1 MPNLLFEV
9 QTEEL
14 PAAYIEPA
22 LKTMKALLK
31 EILLQHNLAYKDLGA
46 EGTPR
51 RLVLFAE
58 DVPEETPS
66 RVQEVQGPP
75 AKVAFSDGKPT
86 SAAVGFAKKFGLKPE
101 ELLVRET
108 SSGTYCFVRVE
119 VPGRPTIMVLSEG
132 LVSILRALRFP
143 KSMVWER
150 GGVRF
155 ARPIRRLMALFGATV
170 VPVSF
175 AGLTATNRTTGHR
188 FVRPQEFTLQGA
200 SFRTYIDLLKKHFV
214 VLEYNQRR
222 DAIRER
228 LRQIGRKHNAEP
240 LFPNLVDEVANMV
253 ECPTVG
259 EGSFPTEYLEL
270 PAVVVEAAMVEH
282 QRYFPFSQNG
292 RLINIFGFAV
302 DRPQD
307 VLDVVRGGN
316 ERVLKARLE
325 DARFYFAR
333 DRRRRLEDF
342 AADLNGIIFHAKL
355 GTYADKVARLLHLCE
370 ALADHIALGPQR
382 RENLLKAARLCKADI
397 ATSVVAEMPSLQ
409 GKIGT
414 EYARLDGLPDE
425 VATAIAEHYL
435 PKRADG
441 ELPKTACGMLLSL
454 AEKTDNILGFWAAGE
469 KPSGTRD
476 PFGIRRQTIAM
487 VRILEHYNIAIEV
500 KELFALAA
508 ELLPQEIKPKD
519 VLNDVLKFFVERLRA
534 QLVDVGWRG
543 DFVDAVLRTGLT
555 SLPAIKARLDA
566 LKRLSQE
573 QIWRKLCETVERTKR
588 ITRVAEVSEN
598 EQPRPELLQQ
608 EAERLL
614 YQRLLETQPR
624 FNALIQNEQFYEAA
638 HLFHQ
643 AFTDAVHNF
652 FDTVFVNVKEEKIKR
667 NRVALCLAVHRLFA
681 TQIAD
686 LTAIEVEK
694 DE

>member
-22 LKTMKALLK
+22 LKTMKAMLK
-31 EILLQHNLAYKDLGA
+31 EILLQHNLGYKDLGA

-66 RVQEVQGPP
+66 HVQEVQGPP
-75 AKVAFSDGKPT
+75 AKVAFSNGKPT
-86 SAAVGFAKKFGLKPE
+86 SAAVGFARKFGLKPE

-108 SSGTYCFVRVE
+108 SGGTYCFVRVE
-119 VPGRPTIMVLSEG
+119 VPGRPTVMVLSEG

-150 GGVRF
+150 GGARF

-175 AGLTATNRTTGHR
+175 AELAATNRTTGHR
-188 FVRPQEFTLQGA
+188 FVCPQEFTLQGA
-200 SFRTYIDLLKKHFV
+200 SFRTYVDLLRKHFV

-222 DAIRER
+222 EAIRQR
-228 LRQIGRKHNAEP
+228 LQQIGRKHNAEP
-240 LFPNLVDEVANMV
+240 LYLNLVDEVANMV
-253 ECPTVG
+253 ECPTIG
-259 EGSFPTEYLEL
+259 EGTFPTEYLEL

-282 QRYFPFSQNG
+282 QRYFPFSRNG

-302 DRPQD
+302 DRPED
-307 VLDVVRGGN
+307 VLDVVRVGN
-316 ERVLKARLE
+316 ERVLRARLE

-342 AADLNGIIFHAKL
+342 AADLNGITFHTKL
-355 GTYADKVARLLHLCE
+355 GTYADKVSRLLRLCE
-370 ALADHIALGPQR
+370 ALADHIALSPQR

-409 GKIGT
+409 GKIGA

-435 PKRADG
+435 PDRADSD
-441 ELPKTACGMLLSL
+441 LPKTVCGMLLSL

-469 KPSGTRD
+469 KPSGARD
-476 PFGIRRQTIAM
+476 PFGIRRQTIAV
-487 VRILEHYNIAIEV
+487 VRILEHYNIAIEA

-508 ELLPQEIKPKD
+508 ELLPQHIKPKD
-519 VLNDVLKFFVERLRA
+519 VLSDVLKFFVERLRA
-534 QLVDVGWRG
+534 QLVDLGWRG
-543 DFVDAVLRTGLT
+543 DFVDAVLRTALT
-555 SLPAIKARLDA
+555 SVPAIKARLDA

-573 QIWRKLCETVERTKR
+573 EIWKKLCETVQRTKR
-588 ITRVAEVSEN
+588 ITRVAEVGEN

-608 EAERLL
+608 DAERLL
-614 YQRLLETQPR
+614 YQRLLETKPR
-624 FNALIQNEQFYEAA
+624 FNALVQDGQFYEAA
-638 HLFHQ
+638 HLYHQ
-643 AFTDAVHNF
+643 AFTDAVHDF
-652 FDTVFVNVKEEKIKR
+652 FDKVFVNVKEEEIKR
-667 NRVALCLAVHRLFA
+667 NRVALCLAVHRLF
-681 TQIAD
+681 TTKIAD
-686 LTAIEVEK
+686 LTAIEVEN
-694 DE
+694 DG